1 MSGSLLHREVTDRIL
16 AAYYRVYRE
25 LGWGFVESVYASAMR
40 LELEEM
46 QVPIE
51 LETSVVVHYR
61 GRSVGV
67 FRADLIVEK
76 CVLVELKAVSALAEA
91 HEQQVMNYLKATQ
104 IEVALLLNFG
114 PRPSFKRY
122 LLTNNNKKL
131 SV

>member
-1 MSGSLLHREVTDRIL
+1 VSKPLLHGDVTDRIL

-25 LGWGFVESVYASAMR
+25 LGWGFVESVYANAMR
-40 LELEEM
+40 LEFEDM
-46 QVPIE
+46 QIPIE

-67 FRADLIVEK
+67 FRADMIVEK
-76 CVLVELKAVSALAEA
+76 CVLVELKAATSLVEA

-104 IEVALLLNFG
+104 IEVALLLNFD

-122 LLTNNNKKL
+122 LLTNNLKKL

>member
-1 MSGSLLHREVTDRIL
+1 
-16 AAYYRVYRE
+16 
-25 LGWGFVESVYASAMR
+25 
-40 LELEEM
+40 
-46 QVPIE
+46 
-51 LETSVVVHYR
+51 
-61 GRSVGV
+61 
-67 FRADLIVEK
+67 
-76 CVLVELKAVSALAEA
+76 LAET